1 VRPSARWVAAVI
13 GVAALAIAFR
23 CWRLATVPPGLY
35 IDEVLT
41 ARNALAWR
49 LDPHVSRFGSRPL
62 LMPGWVETSNLY
74 LAFAST
80 ILALGGDGLLG
91 IRLVSVLP
99 SLAAVPLLYWLGAQL
114 AGRRTGVLAAFLLAC
129 SHWAARSGRT
139 GWDAVLMV
147 TLQLAALGCLVW
159 AIRRDRLAPAI
170 AAGALV
176 GLSLYTYVA
185 SWLVALHAF
194 SWLGWEA
201 FVMRPKR
208 SPEQGPS
215 RDRAWRS
222 FARLLVAL
230 AVTIAIA
237 APLLSHRAGAVRVSQ
252 LSVFS
257 HRADGEP
264 WLTIVDNV
272 VGNLL
277 MFNVRGG
284 AYARDALPGFPML
297 DPLTG
302 ALFLFGLVV
311 VAREPVLSLI
321 RRLRRR
327 RRAGARRGEG
337 SQPRAAV
344 LGEHGWDTPRQ
355 AGPHVAAP
363 PSAQPPSKHLDAE
376 RDDPDD
382 PERTDFSGSAGV
394 EPALRGAP
402 AGPASAVLLSW
413 PAVMVLGGVFSVS
426 GEGPP
431 YPYRVLAL
439 APWACLVAAI
449 GATTVWDAAA
459 TRSAPLLRRV
469 AATLVL
475 VAIVAINAWV
485 LFIAGPADP
494 GTRHVYGV
502 APTRLGL
509 WLADHAQ
516 GRPVVILPNA
526 LASPP
531 LPPGYP
537 YAKAN
542 PTNFFR
548 PQDDLAAVQLASGLY
563 RRHPERALAPLR
575 PAGDI
580 DLLAALP
587 PQLPGP
593 TILVVPPSLLAE
605 TFGRFQVDRRTDLR
619 DPSGAPI
626 ATLIEARPRRP

>member
-1 VRPSARWVAAVI
+1 M
-13 GVAALAIAFR
+13 
-23 CWRLATVPPGLY
+23 PPGLY
-35 IDEVLT
+35 VDEVLT

-49 LDPHVSRFGSRPL
+49 LDPQASLFGSRPL

-114 AGRRTGVLAAFLLAC
+114 AGRRTGIVAAFLLAC

-170 AAGALV
+170 AAGALI

-201 FVMRPKR
+201 IAARR
-208 SPEQGPS
+208 ESSPERNPS
-215 RDRAWRS
+215 HGLAQRS
-222 FARLLVAL
+222 LARWLVTSTVA
-230 AVTIAIA
+230 IAIA
-237 APLLSHRAGAVRVSQ
+237 APLLSHRLGAVRVSQ

-257 HRADGEP
+257 PRADGDP
-264 WLTIVDNV
+264 WLTIADNV
-272 VGNLL
+272 VGHLL
-277 MFNVRGG
+277 MFNLRGG

-302 ALFLFGLVV
+302 ALFLLGLFVV
-311 VAREPVLSLI
+311 VREPVLSLI
-321 RRLRRR
+321 RRLHRRC
-327 RRAGARRGEG
+327 RAGERRGY
-337 SQPRAAV
+337 
-344 LGEHGWDTPRQ
+344 
-355 AGPHVAAP
+355 
-363 PSAQPPSKHLDAE
+363 
-376 RDDPDD
+376 
-382 PERTDFSGSAGV
+382 
-394 EPALRGAP
+394 AL
-402 AGPASAVLLSW
+402 LLSW
-413 PAVMVLGGVFSVS
+413 PALMVLGGVLSTS

-449 GATTVWDAAA
+449 GATTVWDAVAE
-459 TRSAPLLRRV
+459 RSTPFLRRA

-475 VAIVAINAWV
+475 GAVVAINAWV
-485 LFIAGPADP
+485 LFIAAPADP

-502 APTRLGL
+502 APTSLGR

-516 GRPVVILPNA
+516 GRPIVIVPNA
-526 LASPP
+526 LTSPP
-531 LPPGYP
+531 LPAGYP

-548 PQDDLAAVQLASGLY
+548 PQDDLVAVHLASGLY

-580 DLLAALP
+580 DLLQALP
-587 PQLPGP
+587 RQLAEP
-593 TILVVPPSLLAE
+593 TILVLPPSLLPEAAR
-605 TFGRFQVDRRTDLR
+605 RFQVGRRTDLR
-619 DPSGAPI
+619 DPTGARL
-626 ATLIEARPRRP
+626 ATLLEASPPRP

>member
-1 VRPSARWVAAVI
+1 MRPSTRWVAVAI
-13 GVAALAIAFR
+13 GVAALALAFR
-23 CWRLATVPPGLY
+23 CWRLASAPPGLY

-41 ARNALAWR
+41 ARNAIAWR
-49 LDPHVSRFGSRPL
+49 LDPHASLFGSRPL

-114 AGRRTGVLAAFLLAC
+114 AGRRTGILAAFLLAC

-147 TLQLAALGCLVW
+147 TLQLAALGCLVH
-159 AIRRDRLAPAI
+159 AQRRGRIAPAF
-170 AAGALV
+170 AGGVLVAL
-176 GLSLYTYVA
+176 LLYTYVA
-185 SWLVALHAF
+185 SRLVLFHATLWLAWEGIALLRRPSNSADDNRVPLQRALLRLFAF
-194 SWLGWEA
+194 
-201 FVMRPKR
+201 
-208 SPEQGPS
+208 
-215 RDRAWRS
+215 
-222 FARLLVAL
+222 LLAIIV
-230 AVTIAIA
+230 IA
-237 APLLSHRAGAVRVSQ
+237 APLQQQPAQADNSVRITQ
-252 LSVFS
+252 LSVLS
-257 HRADGEP
+257 HDHPSR
-264 WLTIVDNV
+264 LILDNV
-272 VGNLL
+272 LGHLL
-277 MFNVRGG
+277 MFHVRGG
-284 AYARDALPGFPML
+284 SYARDALPGFPML
-297 DPLTG
+297 DPITG
-302 ALFLFGLVV
+302 TLFLLGLVA
-311 VAREPVLSLI
+311 VALPAASALI

-327 RRAGARRGEG
+327 RRAGALRGEG

-363 PSAQPPSKHLDAE
+363 PSAQPPSRSL
-376 RDDPDD
+376 D
-382 PERTDFSGSAGV
+382 PERT
-394 EPALRGAP
+394 
-402 AGPASAVLLSW
+402 ASASASVADSGLRFRLLLSW
-413 PAVMVLGGVFSVS
+413 PAVMVLGGVLSTS

-449 GATTVWDAAA
+449 GATTVWDAAV
-459 TRSAPLLRRV
+459 TRSAPFLRRA

-475 VAIVAINAWV
+475 LAVVAINAWV

-509 WLADHAQ
+509 WLADHA
-516 GRPVVILPNA
+516 RSRLVVILPNA
-526 LASPP
+526 LTSPP
-531 LPPGYP
+531 MPRGYP

-548 PQDDLAAVQLASGLY
+548 PQDDIVAVQLASGLY
-563 RRHPERALAPLR
+563 RRHPERALAPRR

-580 DLLAALP
+580 DLLLALP
-587 PQLPGP
+587 RQLSGP
-593 TILVVPPSLLAE
+593 TILVLPPSLLPEAAR
-605 TFGRFQVDRRTDLR
+605 RFQVDRRTDLR
-619 DPSGAPI
+619 DPSGARL
-626 ATLIEARPRRP
+626 ATLLEARPRRP